1 VGEEGGCPVCSTG
14 LLSGTVNDGLVFNCA
29 VVDGPAM
36 GLTPSEWSDGSG
48 RYPCLI
54 LSAVSRASM
63 ASINGLRFDWRVVS
77 FCNSEVVGGFERV
90 WDSPDCQLSAFIS
103 HFCD

>member
-1 VGEEGGCPVCSTG
+1 VAEEGGCPVCSIG
-14 LLSGTVNDGLVFNCA
+14 LLSGTVNDGLVFSCA
-29 VVDGPAM
+29 VLVFVDGPAM
-36 GLTPSEWSDGSG
+36 GFTPSLLRDGSG
-48 RYPCLI
+48 KYPCLI

-90 WDSPDCQLSAFIS
+90 WDSPGC
-103 HFCD
+103 

>member
-1 VGEEGGCPVCSTG
+1 
-14 LLSGTVNDGLVFNCA
+14 
-29 VVDGPAM
+29 M
-36 GLTPSEWSDGSG
+36 GLTPSLLRDGSG

-63 ASINGLRFDWRVVS
+63 ASINGFRFDWRVVS

-90 WDSPDCQLSAFIS
+90 WDSPWRQLNSCLKMYSLGKRLMGEVEAILTCCPLYYS
-103 HFCD
+103 SVGITVTAS